1 MSVGLK
7 NNNYLNVKNGASP
20 WLDANGQ
27 SAGTDDKGHAV
38 FKDPAYGVRAGILL
52 LRTYFRKHKL
62 QTIAGILARWAPA
75 TDTIGSLPGA
85 PPNSPKEYS
94 EFVSGR
100 MGIGPNAQLGL
111 FDDEGDIEELGQ
123 LKDLFFAMAAF
134 EIGKVNGKLFKVPE
148 KDFAAG
154 VELIEPGIKL
164 SGTESTDIVG
174 NPVVPPGLVT
184 TLSGPVGAWEKGAVN
199 AKPDVETVQHLLEEA
214 ATVLGRPD
222 IDPGGVDGKIDK
234 DAKKSGTVK
243 AIIAFQRRY
252 FTNPDGIVEVDGRT
266 WRELLSVVNAGPA
279 AGPVAPITGSPA
291 AVPAKVPTSGFCIYL
306 RRVRQ
311 EQRASMSFSRTVGE
325 YQCYWNGAPLQGLAG
340 QIVERGGP
348 GDNTDEIGDLR
359 DRRIVAASYPVA
371 IQNGTKYKTYH
382 YDSQDKTPT
391 GRPKPGLLVE
401 KTDEREAILIH
412 PGNGYLSSIGCLNP
426 ATALKNANSNID
438 FSDSRSRVIAIIEA
452 MKSAMGDKFPKS
464 GRIPDTTIL
473 IEGEPT

>member
-7 NNNYLNVKNGASP
+7 NNNYLNLKNGASP
-20 WLDANGQ
+20 WLDANGN
-27 SAGTDDKGHAV
+27 SAGTDGKGHAV

-52 LRTYFRKHKL
+52 LRTYFRKHNL
-62 QTIAGILARWAPA
+62 RTIAGILARWAPA
-75 TDTIGSLPGA
+75 SDTIGSLPGA

-100 MGIGPNAQLGL
+100 MGIGPNEQLKL
-111 FDDEGDIEELGQ
+111 FDEEGDIEELGQ

-154 VELIEPGIKL
+154 VELIEPGIKA

-174 NPVVPPGLVT
+174 NPVAPAGLVP
-184 TLSGPVGAWEKGAVN
+184 TLSGPVGAREKGAVN
-199 AKPDVETVQHLLEEA
+199 AKPDVETVQHLLTEA
-214 ATVLGRPD
+214 AKVLQMPE
-222 IDPGGVDGKIDK
+222 IDPDGVDGEIDQ

-252 FTNPDGIVEVDGRT
+252 FTNPDGLVDVDGRT
-266 WRELLSVVNAGPA
+266 WRELLSVVNAGPVT
-279 AGPVAPITGSPA
+279 GPVAPITGSSA
-291 AVPAKVPTSGFCIYL
+291 GVPANVPTNGFCIYL

-311 EQRASMSFSRTVGE
+311 EKRASMTFPRTIGE

-359 DRRIVAASYPVA
+359 DRRIVAGSYPVA
-371 IQNGTKYKTYH
+371 IHEGVKYRTYR
-382 YDSQDKTPT
+382 YSNDTTPA

-426 ATALKNANSNID
+426 SVGLTNANSNID

-452 MKSAMGDKFPKS
+452 MKGAMGDAFPKS
-464 GRIPDTTIL
+464 GKIPNATIL